1 MRAKPSQKRELL
13 PDPVF
18 GSRLITR
25 LINRVM
31 KDGKRTVAMTQVYG
45 SLNILKE
52 KTAKD
57 PLEVFTTAL
66 ENIKPQMEVRARRIG
81 GAAYQVPTPVRGDR
95 REALAL
101 RWLITAAQARPSA
114 EYKTFANK
122 LAAELLD
129 ALNNLGSA
137 VKKKLDTHR
146 MAEANKAFAHF
157 RW

>member
-1 MRAKPSQKRELL
+1 MRAKPSPKRELPL
-13 PDPVF
+13 DPMYN
-18 GSRLITR
+18 SRVVTR

-31 KDGKRTVAMTQVYG
+31 QNGKKTVAQDQIYKAFE
-45 SLNILKE
+45 ILAE
-52 KTAKD
+52 KTGKD
-57 PLEVFTTAL
+57 ALEVFTEAL

-95 REALAL
+95 REALGL
-101 RWLITAAQARPSA
+101 RWLINAARLRPSS

-122 LAAELLD
+122 LVAELLD
-129 ALNNLGSA
+129 ALNNAGAA

>member
-1 MRAKPSQKRELL
+1 MRAKPSIKRELAL
-13 PDPVF
+13 DPLYN
-18 GSRLITR
+18 SRVVTR

-31 KDGKRTVAMTQVYG
+31 QSGKKTVAQDQIYKAFE
-45 SLNILKE
+45 ILAQ
-52 KTAKD
+52 KTGKD
-57 PLEVFTTAL
+57 ALEVFNEAL

-95 REALAL
+95 REALGL
-101 RWLITAAQARPSA
+101 RWLINAARLRPSS
-114 EYKTFANK
+114 EYKNFANK
-122 LAAELLD
+122 LVAELLD
-129 ALNNLGSA
+129 ALNNAGAA

>member
-1 MRAKPSQKRELL
+1 MRAKPSLKRELPL
-13 PDPVF
+13 DPMYN
-18 GSRLITR
+18 SRVVTR

-31 KDGKRTVAMTQVYG
+31 QNGKKTVAQDQIYKAFE
-45 SLNILKE
+45 ILAE
-52 KTAKD
+52 KTGKD
-57 PLEVFTTAL
+57 ALEVFTEAL

-95 REALAL
+95 REALGL
-101 RWLITAAQARPSA
+101 RWLINAARLRPSS

-122 LAAELLD
+122 LVAELLD
-129 ALNNLGSA
+129 ALNNAGAA